1 MTDRPPSYPGSED
14 STLPPPTVT
23 IAASR
28 TSEATCGSSG
38 KELDRQQDEQEV
50 VAKVSLLVE
59 FNGVSNEICHVRNS
73 ESRLFRHFSQGC
85 RKRHNFIC
93 TLRCQLNEW
102 THLFGT

>member
-1 MTDRPPSYPGSED
+1 MHFFLKREVGKNQSGKSNPVNDFFFLQDEMTDRPPSYPGSED

-59 FNGVSNEICHVRNS
+59 FMGS
-73 ESRLFRHFSQGC
+73 
-85 RKRHNFIC
+85 K
-93 TLRCQLNEW
+93 
-102 THLFGT
+102 

>member
-14 STLPPPTVT
+14 STLPPLTVT

-50 VAKVSLLVE
+50 VAKVSSLVE
-59 FNGVSNEICHVRNS
+59 FNGVMKFMEMYRNT
-73 ESRLFRHFSQGC
+73 FF
-85 RKRHNFIC
+85 
-93 TLRCQLNEW
+93 
-102 THLFGT
+102 

>member
-1 MTDRPPSYPGSED
+1 MKREVGKKVSQGRAIPLMIFFLQDEMTDRPPSYPGSED

-59 FNGVSNEICHVRNS
+59 FNGE
-73 ESRLFRHFSQGC
+73 
-85 RKRHNFIC
+85 
-93 TLRCQLNEW
+93 
-102 THLFGT
+102 

>member
-28 TSEATCGSSG
+28 TTEATCGGSG

-50 VAKVSLLVE
+50 VAKVSLLVV
-59 FNGVSNEICHVRNS
+59 FNGVGNEICHARNS
-73 ESRLFRHFSQGC
+73 ESRLFTHFSQGY
-85 RKRHNFIC
+85 RKKHNFIC
-93 TLRCQLNEW
+93 N
-102 THLFGT
+102 

>member
-1 MTDRPPSYPGSED
+1 MKREVGKKVSQGRAIPLMIFFLQDEMTDRPPSYPGSED

-38 KELDRQQDEQEV
+38 KELDRQPDEQEV

-59 FNGVSNEICHVRNS
+59 FNGE
-73 ESRLFRHFSQGC
+73 
-85 RKRHNFIC
+85 
-93 TLRCQLNEW
+93 
-102 THLFGT
+102 

>member
-14 STLPPPTVT
+14 STLPPPAVT

-59 FNGVSNEICHVRNS
+59 FDGD
-73 ESRLFRHFSQGC
+73 
-85 RKRHNFIC
+85 
-93 TLRCQLNEW
+93 
-102 THLFGT
+102 

>member
-28 TSEATCGSSG
+28 TSEATCGGSG

-59 FNGVSNEICHVRNS
+59 FNGVRNS
-73 ESRLFRHFSQGC
+73 ESRLFRHFFQGY
-85 RKRHNFIC
+85 RNRHNFIC
-93 TLRCQLNEW
+93 TLRCQLNE
-102 THLFGT
+102 

>member
-1 MTDRPPSYPGSED
+1 MIFFLQDEMTDRPPSYPGSED

-50 VAKVSLLVE
+50 VANVSLLVE
-59 FNGVSNEICHVRNS
+59 FNGE
-73 ESRLFRHFSQGC
+73 
-85 RKRHNFIC
+85 
-93 TLRCQLNEW
+93 
-102 THLFGT
+102 